1 MSTERCDNCLNSTEV
16 HNGKAA
22 EVFLMAVVNVP
33 GRTPVIVSTPKF
45 CKDMPTAPTPCDI
58 CTLVGEL
65 ADESV
70 IKGAVDVA
78 AEIRNRFK
86 PQDMMNAAEFMARCV
101 LACPP
106 AVAAQELANVKAANP
121 ALHALVVAAV
131 ARTKAGPDAGPRKV

>member
-1 MSTERCDNCLNSTEV
+1 MSTNADGCGICPKESEV

-45 CKDMPTAPTPCDI
+45 CKDLPADPTACDI
-58 CTLVGEL
+58 CTVVGEL
-65 ADESV
+65 VDESV

-86 PQDMMNAAEFMARCV
+86 PQA
-101 LACPP
+101 
-106 AVAAQELANVKAANP
+106 
-121 ALHALVVAAV
+121 
-131 ARTKAGPDAGPRKV
+131 PDASTIQRSVPEPDGGRS